1 MIPIG
6 MPQVG
11 QDIPCG
17 KILEWLKKENDP
29 VEKGEILLTVESEK
43 ASFEVESDASGILLK
58 ILHREGDEV
67 EILKP
72 IGYIGEQGEIYE
84 EEQEVRPE
92 EAAPLES
99 PRPTQEQRSP
109 APVGHAGKVAAS
121 PLVKRLAREH
131 DIDLST
137 IAGTGPGGRI
147 IKRDILGAIDA
158 GGAGPAIEG
167 PVRATPSASLIGEVR
182 EDDTVV
188 PFSKMRRRIAER
200 LTLSKQTIP
209 HFYLSV
215 DVDATDLL
223 AWRKSI
229 NEGRTSH
236 VTVTDIVVKAVA
248 SALAEFAR
256 MNAHIDAE
264 RMVLKKDVNVG
275 IAVSVE
281 DGLLVPVIC
290 NADRKSLSDIS
301 DLSKKNAEAARRGS
315 VNPNDVGTFTVSTLG
330 MCSIKQYLPIINPP
344 ECAILGVGSIEDRVA
359 SLTSGITT
367 RSIMSLVLA
376 CDHRGVDGT
385 YASEFLNR
393 IKSCLENIRETEWD
407 L

>member
-1 MIPIG
+1 MIPIT

-11 QDIPCG
+11 QDIPSG
-17 KILEWLKKENDP
+17 KILEWLKQENDP

-67 EILKP
+67 EILKA
-72 IGYIGEQGEIYE
+72 IGYIGEPGEVYAQEPQGRLE
-84 EEQEVRPE
+84 ER
-92 EAAPLES
+92 ASSES
-99 PRPTQEQRSP
+99 PCPAQKQRSA

-121 PLVKRLAREH
+121 PVVKKLARKH
-131 DIDLST
+131 NIDLSALT
-137 IAGTGPGGRI
+137 GTGPGGRI
-147 IKRDILGAIDA
+147 IKRDILDAIDA
-158 GGAGPAIEG
+158 GAAASASERPLKVA
-167 PVRATPSASLIGEVR
+167 PTPSLIGQVR

-223 AWRKSI
+223 DWRKLI
-229 NEGRTSH
+229 NEGRASR
-236 VTVTDIVVKAVA
+236 VTVTDIVVKAAA
-248 SALAEFAR
+248 SALTEFER
-256 MNAHIDAE
+256 MNAHVDAE

-281 DGLLVPVIC
+281 DGLLVPVIR
-290 NADRKSLSDIS
+290 NTDRKSLSEIS
-301 DLSKKNAEAARRGS
+301 DLSRKNAQAAKRGS
-315 VNPNDVGTFTVSTLG
+315 INPNDVGTFTVSTLG
-330 MCSIKQYLPIINPP
+330 MCSVKQYLPIINPP
-344 ECAILGVGSIEDRVA
+344 ECAILAVGTIEPRVV
-359 SLTSGITT
+359 SHNDGIET

-376 CDHRGVDGT
+376 CDHRAVDGT
-385 YASEFLNR
+385 YAADFLNR
-393 IKSCLENIRETEWD
+393 IKSRLENIQDNEWD
-407 L
+407 I